1 MSIAINLLPDTRQA
15 KQKSSQRRKLVFA
28 GSVAVWVLC
37 GGALALMVISVA
49 SETLII
55 KSLTGSIS
63 KKKAELERT
72 PDIIEALT
80 AQQHLNALPGLYQR
94 RVYLSKF
101 YDAYGQVNPVD
112 VKLNALSVDAAN
124 LLTVS
129 GTATT
134 YASVA
139 KLAKAMEAERIT
151 NSELAFG
158 PVLISDATKV
168 EKTISFTLST
178 TVEGGTIRGN

>member
-28 GSVAVWVLC
+28 GAVAVWVVC
-37 GGALALMVISVA
+37 GSILGLMIISVA

-55 KSLTGSIS
+55 KSLTSSINQ
-63 KKKAELERT
+63 KKAELERT
-72 PDIIEALT
+72 PDIIDALT

-112 VKLNALSVDAAN
+112 VKLNALSVNATN
-124 LLTVS
+124 VLTVS

-139 KLAKAMEAERIT
+139 KLSKAMEAERIT
-151 NSELAFG
+151 SGELAFG
-158 PVLISDATKV
+158 PVLIVDTTKV
-168 EKTISFTLST
+168 QNTISFTLST
-178 TVEGGTIRGN
+178 TIEGGTLSGK